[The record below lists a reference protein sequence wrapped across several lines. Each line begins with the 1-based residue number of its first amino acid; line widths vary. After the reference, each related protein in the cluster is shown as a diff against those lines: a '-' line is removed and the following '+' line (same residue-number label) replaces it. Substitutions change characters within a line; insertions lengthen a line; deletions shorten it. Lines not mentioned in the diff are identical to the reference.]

1 MNFLALNVL
10 TEFDD
15 YLFLSLAKDPIS
27 EVIEKDKGEIIPGKL
42 IKLEDI
48 IKIETTTSW
57 LARFKIDGNK
67 FNAKEEEEDSNS

>member
-27 EVIEKDKGEIIPGKL
+27 EIIENDEGEIIPGKL

-57 LARFKIDGNK
+57 
-67 FNAKEEEEDSNS
+67 